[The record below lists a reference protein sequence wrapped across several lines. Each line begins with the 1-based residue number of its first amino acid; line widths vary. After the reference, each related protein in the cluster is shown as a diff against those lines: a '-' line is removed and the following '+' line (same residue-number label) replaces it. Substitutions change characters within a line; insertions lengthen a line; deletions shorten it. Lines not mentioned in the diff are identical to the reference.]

1 MREDFEFNEVAIA
14 LSASLGVPV
23 DAKPQRRVAGGSI
36 NACFLWRGG
45 AGPLFVKVGASRELA
60 AFEAEAEGLAALR
73 EAGALRVPA
82 VLGVGSGAHHAYL
95 ALEWLELTT
104 LTRTGEA
111 ALGAQLATQHRITA
125 PQFGWHRDN
134 TIGATPQSNTP
145 AADWVAFLRDRR
157 LGRQLAYAA
166 QRGHGGRLQQR
177 GERLLADLDGLFGG
191 YRPVPSLLHG
201 DLWSG
206 NVAADARGAPVVF
219 DPAVYYGDREA
230 DIAMTRLFGGFGP
243 DFYAAYAAAWPL
255 DAGAAA
261 RTDLYN
267 LYHVLNHL
275 NLFGGA
281 YLSQA
286 ESIID
291 RLLAQ
296 RGP

>member
-1 MREDFEFNEVAIA
+1 MLEGLEFNEVAVQ

-23 DAKPQRRVAGGSI
+23 DVKPQRRVAGGSI

-45 AGPLFVKVGASRELA
+45 AGLMFVKVAASRDLA

-82 VLGVGSGAHHAYL
+82 VLGVGIGAQHAYL
-95 ALEWLELTT
+95 ALEWLELAT
-104 LTRTGEA
+104 LTRAGEA
-111 ALGAQLATQHRITA
+111 ALGAQLARQHHVTA

-145 AADWVAFLRDRR
+145 TGDWVAFLRDQR

-166 QRGHGGRLQQR
+166 RLGHAGRLRQR
-177 GERLLADLDGLFGG
+177 GERLLDHLGEFFDG
-191 YRPVPSLLHG
+191 YQPVPSLLHG

-206 NVAADARGAPVVF
+206 NVAADSSGAPVAF

-243 DFYAAYAAAWPL
+243 NFYAAYSAAWPL
-255 DAGAAA
+255 DGGAAT
-261 RTDLYN
+261 RTELYN

-275 NLFGGA
+275 NLFGAA
-281 YLSQA
+281 YLNQA
-286 ESIID
+286 ESMID

-296 RGP
+296 QGA